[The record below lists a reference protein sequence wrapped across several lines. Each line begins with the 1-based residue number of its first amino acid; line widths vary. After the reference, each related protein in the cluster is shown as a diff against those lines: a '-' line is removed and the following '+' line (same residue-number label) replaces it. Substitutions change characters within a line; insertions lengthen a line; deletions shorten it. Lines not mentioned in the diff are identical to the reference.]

1 MSKIF
6 KDHWEIF
13 GENIVQCVSVVAKKK
28 SSPLIGYTAQGIGFR
43 LSSHEKLCAE
53 RMKLLI
59 KQLDDLNKKVSK
71 LAEEMSQGKGAVKV
85 LMALGAL
92 VVGILGYLNI
102 K

>member
-1 MSKIF
+1 MS
-6 KDHWEIF
+6 
-13 GENIVQCVSVVAKKK
+13 KKK
-28 SSPLIGYTAQGIGFR
+28 SSTAVIGVGYR

-59 KQLDDLNKKVSK
+59 KAIDDLKKNVSK
-71 LAEEMSQGKGAVKV
+71 LTEDVSKGKGAVAV

-92 VVGILGYLNI
+92 LIGILSFFSI